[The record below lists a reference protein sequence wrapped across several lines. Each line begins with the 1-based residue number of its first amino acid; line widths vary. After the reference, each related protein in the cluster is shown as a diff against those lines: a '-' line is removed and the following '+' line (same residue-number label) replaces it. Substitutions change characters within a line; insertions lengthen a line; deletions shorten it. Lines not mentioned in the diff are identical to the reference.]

1 MLTTLV
7 LLMAL
12 TAQPAQLRQSAPP
25 LKPGDTARTAPTS
38 KPVQTSKQPRPVKT
52 AMPPAARFSR
62 LNCTLHYKLFKL
74 HIAGGY
80 SLNLPLTVFIEDE
93 TVAPAQ
99 PGDTATV
106 VPQSVFSMP
115 LLRDVNL
122 GYQSRDR
129 AFFISW
135 LKRFQRPRVQL
146 YFKLWI

>member
-1 MLTTLV
+1 
-7 LLMAL
+7 MAQ
-12 TAQPAQLRQSAPP
+12 TIKPAQTG
-25 LKPGDTARTAPTS
+25 K
-38 KPVQTSKQPRPVKT
+38 QTHAVKT
-52 AMPPAARFSR
+52 VMPSAARFSR
-62 LNCTLHYKLFKL
+62 LNCTLNYYHYKIFKL

-93 TVAPAQ
+93 AIAPAQ
-99 PGDTATV
+99 PGDTTAV
-106 VPQSVFSMP
+106 VQQSVFSMP

-122 GYQSRDR
+122 GYQSRDK